1 MNKLETKALLTL
13 VSTLDQRK
21 ISDDVVAE
29 WTRILAD
36 VSARS
41 AGEAVENHFREHPD
55 KYLQVGHVYQGAR
68 KLDDDARLRET
79 ALGVRMLPSAHDV
92 DESGW
97 RSDPQPVCREHDTLI
112 THCYPCCDV
121 LAEKEFW
128 SVDERHRWAV
138 ANLYKAAV

>member
-1 MNKLETKALLTL
+1 MDKLQVTALLTL
-13 VSTLDQRK
+13 VSTLDQR
-21 ISDDVVAE
+21 IVSDSLVESWAGF
-29 WTRILAD
+29 LAD
-36 VSARS
+36 VRPQHAR
-41 AGEAVENHFREHPD
+41 EAVEEHFREKPD
-55 KYLQVGHVYQGAR
+55 TYLNVGHVVKGAKR
-68 KLDDDARLRET
+68 FAERDAEKVL
-79 ALGVRMLPSAHDV
+79 ALTRGM

-138 ANLYKAAV
+138 ANVYKAAV

>member
-1 MNKLETKALLTL
+1 VDKLQVTALLTL
-13 VSTLDQRK
+13 VSTLDQR
-21 ISDDVVAE
+21 IVSDSLVESWAGF
-29 WTRILAD
+29 LAD
-36 VSARS
+36 VRPQHAR
-41 AGEAVENHFREHPD
+41 EAVEEHFREKPD
-55 KYLQVGHVYQGAR
+55 TYLNVGHVVKGAKR
-68 KLDDDARLRET
+68 FAERDAEKVL
-79 ALGVRMLPSAHDV
+79 ALTRGM

-138 ANLYKAAV
+138 ANVYKAAV